1 MKQQAGLQMFIV
13 KSVIIGN
20 TDNRP
25 IYIKMERT
33 GKRLSTGETERDCVR
48 DRESLKML
56 VVSVVK
62 TVIGET
68 DHFGII

>member
-1 MKQQAGLQMFIV
+1 MKQQAGLQTFIV

-33 GKRLSTGETERDCVR
+33 GKRLATGETERECVR
-48 DRESLKML
+48 DGESLKMV
-56 VVSVVK
+56 VVSAVKMVV
-62 TVIGET
+62 GET